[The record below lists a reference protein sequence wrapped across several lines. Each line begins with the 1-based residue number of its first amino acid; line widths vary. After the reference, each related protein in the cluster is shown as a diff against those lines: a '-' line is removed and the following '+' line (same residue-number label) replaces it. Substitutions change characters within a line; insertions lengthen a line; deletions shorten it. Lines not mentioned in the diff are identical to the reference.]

1 MRYANIPGIS
11 QPAAVICLG
20 TAMMND
26 AFDIAR
32 AHRILDMY
40 QDIGGN
46 FIDTARVYGLTG
58 DGHSLSERCV
68 GDWLKAR
75 GNRERI
81 VLATKGGH
89 YDLATRASRLSPT
102 DITSDCEASLRDL
115 GVDFIDLYWLHRDDE
130 RRPVE
135 EIIDTLNALRRRGLI
150 GALGASNWSAARM
163 AAANEYAARSGQA
176 GFVADQ
182 PQWSLARQFV
192 CDDDTLVQMNAELYA
207 FHARTGMAVVPFS
220 SQAKGFYSKLAQG
233 GLGRAER
240 QGARALCPRRKPAQ
254 AAGRAGTRTRA
265 RRHGGCNRAGVSD
278 RPAVPGI
285 PDSGHNAR
293 AVYRRCARGGRAAP
307 VAGGSIQA
315 GRSVMQ
321 SRMCG
326 RLTLRTSAGGPIAE
340 RLSRA
345 RCCCRVK
352 CLSVRVTNRAIVTRF
367 VCI

>member
-1 MRYANIPGIS
+1 MRCANIPGIS

-81 VLATKGGH
+81 VLTTKGGH

-135 EIIDTLNALRRRGLI
+135 EIIDTLNALRCRGLI

-233 GLGRAER
+233 GLDALSDKARVRFARDENLR
-240 QGARALCPRRKPAQ
+240 KLPVVQELARAHGVTVGAIALGYLTGQPFPVFPIVGITREQYIDDVR
-254 AAGRAGTRTRA
+254 AAGE
-265 RRHGGCNRAGVSD
+265 
-278 RPAVPGI
+278 
-285 PDSGHNAR
+285 
-293 AVYRRCARGGRAAP
+293 
-307 VAGGSIQA
+307 
-315 GRSVMQ
+315 
-321 SRMCG
+321 
-326 RLTLRTSAGGPIAE
+326 L
-340 RLSRA
+340 RLSPEEVSRLA
-345 RCCCRVK
+345 E
-352 CLSVRVTNRAIVTRF
+352 A
-367 VCI
+367 